1 LESIGKTIII
11 IGAVIVVIGVI
22 ILFFGNRFS
31 WFGHLPGDIRIEKE
45 NFKFYAPL
53 ASMLLISIVITGI
66 LWLFR
71 KISGH

>member
-1 LESIGKTIII
+1 MV
-11 IGAVIVVIGVI
+11 IGAVIFLIGLIVF
-22 ILFFGNRFS
+22 LSGNRFS

-53 ASMLLISIVITGI
+53 ASMLLLNIAITI
-66 LWLFR
+66 LIWLFR